1 MEFLLFLSPPLE
13 LCFST
18 CHLHLVPK
26 LKSQAGAGILVSVG
40 SVQSAVVGAGCIQL
54 WRVRKAHRH
63 ELA

>member
-1 MEFLLFLSPPLE
+1 MEFHLFLLPPLG

-18 CHLHLVPK
+18 RHLHLIPK
-26 LKSQAGAGILVSVG
+26 VRSQAGAGILVSVG
-40 SVQSAVVGAGCIQL
+40 SVQSAVVGTGCIQL